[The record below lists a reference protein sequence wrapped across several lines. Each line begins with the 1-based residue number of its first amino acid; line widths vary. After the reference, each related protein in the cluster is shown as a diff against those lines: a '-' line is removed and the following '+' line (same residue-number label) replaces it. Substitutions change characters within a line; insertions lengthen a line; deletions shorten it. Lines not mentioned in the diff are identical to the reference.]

1 MKISYSA
8 YSTYE
13 QCPLQYKFSYVD
25 KLPRKDS
32 HHLYFGNLVHETLH
46 HMLKD
51 IQVKP
56 LPELLDFYHSSWD
69 DTLFIKNKE
78 NPEDWKIKGANI
90 ITGFHNKFDPKA
102 QEVLVTEDYFTAPLG
117 DKHVLSGIV
126 DRLDRII
133 DNSGEPVLEVIDY
146 KTGKLQSQKYI
157 HDNIQLTFYYHAIRS
172 RFPDI
177 KDIKLTL
184 YFLEPAVRQSTF
196 RDAGHVERM
205 QEKVYKTIE
214 NIENENFE
222 PRINNLCPWCD
233 FKEIC
238 PAYERERARRGWP
251 VPDKDRK
258 ATLRQAQGITDKP
271 VQEKGG
277 PSDIAIKM
285 VNKKN
290 KKSSTNS
297 TQESLF

>member
-13 QCPLQYKFSYVD
+13 QCPLQYKYSYVD

-46 HMLKD
+46 YMLKD
-51 IQVKP
+51 INTRQ
-56 LPELLDFYHSSWD
+56 LPELLDFYNSKWD
-69 DTLFIKNKE
+69 DSLFVKNGQE
-78 NPEDWKIKGANI
+78 PEAWKKKGLDI
-90 ITGFHNKFDPKA
+90 VSSFYNKYDPRA
-102 QEVLVTEDYFTAPLG
+102 QQVLVTEDYFSAPLG
-117 DKHVLSGIV
+117 KHILSGVI
-126 DRLDRII
+126 DRLDRTK
-133 DNSGEPVLEVIDY
+133 DNEGNQILEVIDY

-157 HDNIQLTFYYHAIRS
+157 HDNIQLTFYYYAIRS

-205 QEKVYKTIE
+205 QEKVFKTIDD
-214 NIENENFE
+214 IEAKKFE
-222 PRINNLCPWCD
+222 PIINNLCPWCD

-238 PAYERERARRGWP
+238 PAYKKEFKNRGW
-251 VPDKDRK
+251 VAPDNERLKV
-258 ATLRQAQGITDKP
+258 L
-271 VQEKGG
+271 QEALQVRGQG
-277 PSDIAIKM
+277 PSNIIVK
-285 VNKKN
+285 VENKIDTPKIN
-290 KKSSTNS
+290 NTSQT
-297 TQESLF
+297 SLF